1 MKMNIEQLQEIL
13 REQTETIK
21 LMQGT
26 IANLMTTING
36 LVGDMDYLHET
47 TSPKLIKAVSE
58 LQEEIAKNKGMPVSS
73 FTWRV

>member
-13 REQTETIK
+13 KEQTETIK

-58 LQEEIAKNKGMPVSS
+58 LQEEIAKDKGMPVSS

>member
-1 MKMNIEQLQEIL
+1 MNIEQLQEIL
-13 REQTETIK
+13 KEQTETIK

-26 IANLMTTING
+26 IANLLTTING

-58 LQEEIAKNKGMPVSS
+58 LQEEVAKDKGMPVSS

>member
-58 LQEEIAKNKGMPVSS
+58 LQEEIAKDKGMPVSS